1 MVVDVFCDVI
11 VWLTGGIVDDDEAF
25 ADLVDL
31 VAVDTSVIELV

>member
-1 MVVDVFCDVI
+1 MVVDAFCDVI
-11 VWLTGGIVDDDEAF
+11 VWLTGDILDDDEAF

>member
-1 MVVDVFCDVI
+1 MFCDVI
-11 VWLTGGIVDDDEAF
+11 VWLTGGIVDDDDAF

>member
-1 MVVDVFCDVI
+1 MVVDVFCDVT
-11 VWLTGGIVDDDEAF
+11 VWLTCDIVDDDEAF